1 MTRAAMFAAVRPY
14 APGGRFTPEMVK
26 AGDAFADALGL
37 PREESNA
44 PLTPDARF
52 RRCLAETLKHEG
64 GWADHPKD
72 PGGATMKGV
81 TLATFRAFKDRD
93 VTKAELRAISDADL
107 EAIYRTGYWDK
118 TRCDDL
124 PAGVD
129 LMVFDLAVNS
139 GPGRAIK
146 FLQAAVNAEAD
157 GIIGPA
163 TLANVA
169 TLPPAEIVI
178 RLRNR
183 RERFFR
189 SLSTFDT
196 FGRGWLRRLAE
207 VSDLADRW
215 ARP

>member
-1 MTRAAMFAAVRPY
+1 MTRKALFDFARPLAPNGVLTDAMVA
-14 APGGRFTPEMVK
+14 

-37 PREESNA
+37 SRETQA
-44 PLTPDARF
+44 ADDRF
-52 RRCLAETLKHEG
+52 RRCLAETLEHEG

-81 TLATFRAFKDRD
+81 TLATYRAFKGRD

-107 EAIYRTGYWDK
+107 EAIYRKGYWDK

-139 GPGRAIK
+139 GPGRAAQ
-146 FLQAAVNAEAD
+146 FLQAAVGATVD

-163 TLANVA
+163 TLAKVA
-169 TLPPAEIVI
+169 TLPAAEIVI

-189 SLSTFDT
+189 SLATFST
-196 FGRGWLRRLAE
+196 FGRGWLRRLEA
-207 VSDLADRW
+207 VALQADRW
-215 ARP
+215 AR

>member
-1 MTRAAMFAAVRPY
+1 MISRKGLFDFARPEGGYTAAQI
-14 APGGRFTPEMVK
+14 K

-37 PREESNA
+37 PREDEA
-44 PLTPDARF
+44 PLTADARF
-52 RRCLAETLKHEG
+52 RRCLAETLRHEG

-81 TLATFRAFKDRD
+81 TLATFRAFKGNPNA
-93 VTKAELRAISDADL
+93 TKAELRAISDADV

-139 GPGRAIK
+139 GPARAAK

-169 TLPPAEIVI
+169 ALPPAEIVI

-189 SLSTFDT
+189 SLSTFNT

-215 ARP
+215 ARS